1 MTGWA
6 LGRVD
11 AGGSRLTPDPGS
23 AGRGPSS
30 PGVLRAGTSGFAY
43 PAWRGTFYPDDLRQE
58 AFLGYYASQFSAC
71 ELNGTFY
78 ARPSPR
84 SIARWRGAT
93 PPDFRFIVK
102 AQRGGAL
109 RALYATP
116 AESVAW
122 LTEPLGGFGERLG
135 AVLFRVPREARRRGP
150 EDDARLSAILSA
162 WPSTI
167 PLVVEL
173 HDRSWQIDETYAAL
187 RSVGASLCR
196 TDVDGDDDPLPIRL
210 TGSFVYLRLRRET
223 YTEEDLAAWAA
234 RIAPFVLAGSDAWAF
249 FRHDETGAS
258 TQHARRLV
266 ELTTVELGRQAADGG
281 TAGGVGGDS
290 RGRATEPVVPPRT

>member
-1 MTGWA
+1 M
-6 LGRVD
+6 
-11 AGGSRLTPDPGS
+11 
-23 AGRGPSS
+23 
-30 PGVLRAGTSGFAY
+30 
-43 PAWRGTFYPDDLRQE
+43 
-58 AFLGYYASQFSAC
+58 
-71 ELNGTFY
+71 
-78 ARPSPR
+78 
-84 SIARWRGAT
+84 
-93 PPDFRFIVK
+93 
-102 AQRGGAL
+102 
-109 RALYATP
+109 
-116 AESVAW
+116 
-122 LTEPLGGFGERLG
+122 
-135 AVLFRVPREARRRGP
+135 
-150 EDDARLSAILSA
+150 
-162 WPSTI
+162 
-167 PLVVEL
+167 EL